1 MTALT
6 HWLQSLALRPL
17 TISLMALGLA
27 SSGAISAAQEPLLL
41 VTEAEMQA
49 SLAAPEPLFPR
60 FTPEPGAPRI
70 LVDSPK
76 INTSVASPTTLKLR
90 FEPEAGTTI
99 RPETFKV
106 KYGSLRI
113 DITTRITSSSAVTEQ
128 GFEVQKA
135 ALPKGRHTLVI
146 AIEDGVGRLSE
157 RQLQFEIL

>member
-1 MTALT
+1 MTA
-6 HWLQSLALRPL
+6 QIRPL
-17 TISLMALGLA
+17 PKLAWKLTALWLVTATTA
-27 SSGAISAAQEPLLL
+27 SFAQEPLLL

-70 LVDSPK
+70 LVDAPK
-76 INTSVASPTTLKLR
+76 VNTSVTSPTTLKLR
-90 FEPEAGTTI
+90 FEPESGTTI

-113 DITTRITSSSAVTEQ
+113 DITARITGSTAVTEQ
-128 GFEVQKA
+128 GFAVDKA

>member
-1 MTALT
+1 MIALT
-6 HWLQSLALRPL
+6 RWLQSLALRPL

-76 INTSVASPTTLKLR
+76 INTSVASPTT
-90 FEPEAGTTI
+90 I

>member
-1 MTALT
+1 MIASNHLRC
-6 HWLQSLALRPL
+6 SFALR
-17 TISLMALGLA
+17 LMALAIATLPVV
-27 SSGAISAAQEPLLL
+27 SSAEEPLLL

-70 LVDSPK
+70 LVDAPK
-76 INTSVASPTTLKLR
+76 LNTSVSSPTTLKLR
-90 FEPEAGTTI
+90 FEPESGTSI

-106 KYGSLRI
+106 RYGSLRI
-113 DITTRITSSSAVTEQ
+113 DITTRITGSTTVTEQ
-128 GFEVQKA
+128 GLAVDKA
-135 ALPKGRHTLVI
+135 ALPRGRHTLII

>member
-1 MTALT
+1 
-6 HWLQSLALRPL
+6 
-17 TISLMALGLA
+17 
-27 SSGAISAAQEPLLL
+27 
-41 VTEAEMQA
+41 MQA

-76 INTSVASPTTLKLR
+76 INTSVTSPTMLKLR